1 MSRYGGS
8 GGGGGGGG
16 RSSAERGCKVY
27 IGNLG
32 ESANKSEIEKL
43 FGTFGPMKNV
53 WIARNPSGFAFV
65 EYDDPRDASDAVKGM
80 DSRTICGERARVEL
94 ARGESRR
101 RGGGGGGG
109 RGFRG
114 GNRGP
119 PRGDSKCYNCG
130 DHGHFARECP
140 DGGGGGGGGGGR
152 RSFGG
157 SGGGRRRS
165 YSRSRSRSRSPFQ
178 KRGGYSR
185 SRSRSR

>member
-1 MSRYGGS
+1 MSRYDG

-32 ESANKSEIEKL
+32 ESANKSEIERL
-43 FGTFGPMKNV
+43 FGTFGSLKSV
-53 WIARNPSGFAFV
+53 WIARNPPGFAFV
-65 EYDDPRDASDAVKGM
+65 EYDDPRDASDAVKDM

-101 RGGGGGGG
+101 RGGGGG

-114 GNRGP
+114 GNRGHS
-119 PRGDSKCYNCG
+119 RGDRYNSG
-130 DHGHFARECP
+130 DYGNF
-140 DGGGGGGGGGGR
+140 GGGGGRRGFGGGGGGR
-152 RSFGG
+152 R
-157 SGGGRRRS
+157 RN

-178 KRGGYSR
+178 RRGGFSR

>member
-1 MSRYGGS
+1 MSRYD

-43 FGTFGPMKNV
+43 FGTFGPLKNV
-53 WIARNPSGFAFV
+53 WIARNPPGFAFV
-65 EYDDPRDASDAVKGM
+65 EYDDPRDASDAVKDM

-101 RGGGGGGG
+101 RGSRGGGRGGGG
-109 RGFRG
+109 GFRG

-119 PRGDSKCYNCG
+119 PRGDRYSG
-130 DHGHFARECP
+130 DYGNF
-140 DGGGGGGGGGGR
+140 GGGGGR
-152 RSFGG
+152 RGFGG
-157 SGGGRRRS
+157 GGGGRRRS

-178 KRGGYSR
+178 RRGGVSR

>member
-1 MSRYGGS
+1 MSRY

-32 ESANKSEIEKL
+32 ESASKSEIEKV

-53 WIARNPSGFAFV
+53 WIARNPAGFAFV
-65 EYDDPRDASDAVKGM
+65 EYEDPRDASDAVKDM

-101 RGGGGGGG
+101 RGGGGGG

-140 DGGGGGGGGGGR
+140 GGGGGGGGGV
-152 RSFGG
+152 GG
-157 SGGGRRRS
+157 AASEAVVVDGEGATPDLDPDLAHLS
-165 YSRSRSRSRSPFQ
+165 
-178 KRGGYSR
+178 KDEVDTVVAEVTVVK
-185 SRSRSR
+185 